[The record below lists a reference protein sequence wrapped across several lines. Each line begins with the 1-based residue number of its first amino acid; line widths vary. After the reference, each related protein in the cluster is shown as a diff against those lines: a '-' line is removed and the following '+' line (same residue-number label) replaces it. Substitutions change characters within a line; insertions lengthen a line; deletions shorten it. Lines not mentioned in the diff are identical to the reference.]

1 MSGQDDRLSGQT
13 VSGPVILTGQVHA
26 FQINNRT
33 NKFIHI
39 ISVHYQ
45 TVKSGAPN
53 DNFFGRRFEI

>member
-1 MSGQDDRLSGQT
+1 MSGQEDLLCGQT

-26 FQINNRT
+26 FQINDRR

-45 TVKSGAPN
+45 NS
-53 DNFFGRRFEI
+53 

>member
-1 MSGQDDRLSGQT
+1 MSGLDDRLSGQT

-26 FQINNRT
+26 FQINNRK

-45 TVKSGAPN
+45 NGS
-53 DNFFGRRFEI
+53 